1 MTIASVRVKALGYSA
16 NSFQHPV
23 ASQNY
28 YTLSELKYAGD
39 LLTSNIVELI
49 LNNMDADDRFIMI

>member
-1 MTIASVRVKALGYSA
+1 MTIASVHVKALGYSA
-16 NSFQHPV
+16 NYFQHPV

-28 YTLSELKYAGD
+28 YPLSELKYAGG
-39 LLTSNIVELI
+39 LLDSNIVGSI